1 MTKLRRKIYVT
12 EPGMIDMSLARKI
25 LEGEG
30 YELVEGS
37 IDFEP
42 EPVTDCDT
50 LLIRS
55 ETHVTADILSKFP
68 NLKHVIRVGVGLDN
82 VDTEFCKSH
91 NIKVHNAPGAN
102 SDAVAEYVT
111 TMVLSVLRHTTAL
124 SPTDALSWNRMKF
137 MGRSVSSQAVG
148 IVGFGHIGRLLQQKM
163 KGLGCQE
170 FIVFDPY
177 LPQDIKLDE
186 TVRQVETLEELLTNS
201 TVVSLHVPLL
211 PSTKHLINAKNI
223 PLLPKNAILVN
234 AARGGVVDELAL
246 LKRMDDSHLTYIAD
260 TVENEPEANPDLVA
274 HERVIVTPHIASLT
288 AEANENMLRVALK
301 NYCTAIQN

>member
-37 IDFEP
+37 IDFER

-82 VDTEFCKSH
+82 VDTELCKSH

-124 SPTDALSWNRMKF
+124 SPTDAL
-137 MGRSVSSQAVG
+137 
-148 IVGFGHIGRLLQQKM
+148 
-163 KGLGCQE
+163 
-170 FIVFDPY
+170 
-177 LPQDIKLDE
+177 
-186 TVRQVETLEELLTNS
+186 
-201 TVVSLHVPLL
+201 
-211 PSTKHLINAKNI
+211 
-223 PLLPKNAILVN
+223 
-234 AARGGVVDELAL
+234 
-246 LKRMDDSHLTYIAD
+246 
-260 TVENEPEANPDLVA
+260 
-274 HERVIVTPHIASLT
+274 
-288 AEANENMLRVALK
+288 
-301 NYCTAIQN
+301 